1 MNNTTIAQILALPDG
16 TPIDSVQGH
25 VTEVYKQ
32 RTITG
37 GKTAQ
42 DAKLRDGTGA
52 EIKVT
57 IWEHPDCSTYKGR
70 DVIIQSNKNGLK
82 VKFDNYRPPGVNT
95 LSVSK
100 TCTFQFLEVH
110 RAQTG
115 GVPAPTTPVP
125 QAASPGPVG
134 GHGSGSI
141 VLNGAKV
148 GMVLNNACLFLTN
161 AGKAF
166 NSDEVHEIASELIRL
181 SNKLEQG
188 ELAPAKDSSTN
199 PY

>member
-1 MNNTTIAQILALPDG
+1 MNNTTIAQLLTLPDG
-16 TPIDSVQGH
+16 TAIDSVQGTI
-25 VTEVYKQ
+25 TEVYKQ

-52 EIKVT
+52 EIKLT
-57 IWEHPDCSTYKGR
+57 IWEHPDCSLYKGK

-82 VKFDNYRPPGVNT
+82 VKFDNFRPPGVNT

-110 RAQTG
+110 HIQQGTAAVKAVFGDGAKQ
-115 GVPAPTTPVP
+115 VPAT
-125 QAASPGPVG
+125 QAP
-134 GHGSGSI
+134 I

-148 GMVLNNACLFLTN
+148 GMAINCSTQFMVS
-161 AGKAF
+161 AGEAF
-166 NSDEVHEIASELIRL
+166 SPERVHEIASELIRL
-181 SNKLEQG
+181 SNKMEQG
-188 ELAPAKDSSTN
+188 ELAPAKDSAN
-199 PY
+199 APY